1 MIRKLF
7 LTILLLNLIGSFC
20 YADEFE
26 LPLKQGFNFVSLPLN
41 LSNPSI
47 DGALSSIDGKYSN
60 IWLYDNTNPQ
70 DPWKHYHHQY
80 ISFSDLEN
88 INSGLSYW
96 IEADEDCTLSVTGSL
111 ITTPLT
117 LNLTEGWN
125 SFGWPYLESQSVQ
138 NALYNLIKNTDFARI
153 CRFNPQNKTFE
164 EQFDS
169 FDAGYGYYI
178 YALRNCQIN
187 FLPLPEL
194 SIEISKFND
203 PIITIS
209 GKMNQ
214 PGDVDINGESLPV
227 GDDGTFKG
235 DITVPQGQDKVT
247 VIATNQAGNS
257 VSTIIDLKGTL
268 VPITGGEVTSSD
280 GKVKLIIPPA
290 ALLEPTYIRLTSID
304 RESLREDALPEEYT
318 ALGIVQCEP
327 SGLKFQ
333 KNAQLVYIL
342 DEAQDQGTLL
352 RLGLYNPQEDRIK
365 FTEEGTLIGED
376 PHAVTFNILGFS
388 TYAALKHL
396 TPSSGAPIGSGVQ
409 IPLPDMFTGAFSHS
423 VALTVPPGRK
433 NLQPNLQLIYRSSN
447 PNSWLGVGFS
457 LNPGYIVRSTR
468 LGPPT
473 YLDDKDTFCLITD
486 AGSTELVHVKD
497 NLYQARIES
506 DFTMFFKEGDYW
518 RVAQKDGTVLYF
530 GQSAESKE
538 AGLNNTTNTTFS
550 WQLNKVIDTN
560 GNYIQYNYIKDE
572 GKAYLSSIEYTGNE
586 KTGFSPM
593 HKVGFFLEGRDD
605 AFSNYISSIKIN
617 TAKRLKRVEV
627 KINNALVWKYELEY
641 IYSSD
646 TGRSLLKSIRQF
658 GKDGKAFPAQTFK
671 YQSAQK

>member
-1 MIRKLF
+1 MIKKVF
-7 LTILLLNLIGSFC
+7 LLTLLLNLISPFA

-70 DPWKHYHHQY
+70 DPWKHYHPQY
-80 ISFSDLEN
+80 IGFSDLQN

-96 IEADEDCTLSVTGSL
+96 IEVDEDCILTTEGSF

-117 LNLTEGWN
+117 LNLTKGWN

-138 NALYNLIKNTDFARI
+138 NTLYNLTKDTDFVRI
-153 CRFNPQNKTFE
+153 CRFNPQTKTFE
-164 EQFDS
+164 EEFDS
-169 FDAGYGYYI
+169 FEAGYGYYI
-178 YALRNCQIN
+178 YALRNCQIS

-194 SIEISKFND
+194 NIEESLYSGD
-203 PIITIS
+203 QLTLT

-214 PGDVDINGESLPV
+214 PGDVRVNGESLPV
-227 GDDGTFKG
+227 NDDGTFSG
-235 DITVPQGQDKVT
+235 DITIPQGQDKVT

-257 VSTIIDLKGTL
+257 ASITIDLKGTL
-268 VPITGGEVTSSD
+268 VLTTGGEVISSD
-280 GKVKLIIPPA
+280 GKVKLVIPPG

-304 RESLREDALPEEYT
+304 RESLSEDVLPEEYT

-333 KNAQLVYIL
+333 KNAQLVYTL

-352 RLGLYNPQEDRIK
+352 RLGLYNPNEDKIN
-365 FTEEGTLIGED
+365 FTEEGSLIGED
-376 PHAVTFNILGFS
+376 PHAVSFNISGFS

-447 PNSWLGVGFS
+447 PNSWVGVGFS
-457 LNPGYIVRSTR
+457 LNPGYITRSTR

-473 YLDDKDTFCLITD
+473 YQDHKDIFCLVTD

-506 DFTMFFKEGDYW
+506 DFAKFFKEDDYW
-518 RVAQKDGTVLYF
+518 RWRVVQKDGTTLYF
-530 GQSAESKE
+530 GETPESKE
-538 AGLNNTTNTTFS
+538 VGNNGLS
-550 WQLNKVIDTN
+550 CQLTKVVDTN
-560 GNYIQYNYIKDE
+560 GNYIRYNYILDE
-572 GKAYLSSIEYTGNE
+572 GKSYLSSIEYTGNE
-586 KTGFSPM
+586 KTGFSPT
-593 HKVGFFLEGRDD
+593 HKIEFFLEGRDD
-605 AFSNYISSIKIN
+605 AFSNYISSTRIN
-617 TAKRLKRVEV
+617 TAKRLKRIEM

-658 GKDGKAFPAQTFK
+658 GGDGKAFPAQTFK
-671 YQSAQK
+671 YQSAQLQ